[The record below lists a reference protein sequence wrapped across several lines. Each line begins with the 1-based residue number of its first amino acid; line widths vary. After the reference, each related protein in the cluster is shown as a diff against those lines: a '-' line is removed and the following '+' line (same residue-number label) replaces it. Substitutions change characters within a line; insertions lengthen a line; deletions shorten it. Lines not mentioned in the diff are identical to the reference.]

1 MCLAGCADP
10 LRDVPRMSDI
20 APQDAPT
27 TETPTRPGLFARL
40 FSAESSAPAA
50 PTPTA
55 APQGPGL
62 FSTLFGGS
70 SAPET
75 DPDDIPAGTALPF
88 GQLGRVCNLP
98 RSQRGDRITRHA
110 GLTLWDSAPNST
122 TPRPHYITGFADGC
136 ARSFTAALAMRG
148 EPLLHETAR
157 YTSRAPYSATD
168 EAYEQIKH
176 RVCGV
181 ARGAPCGDRMDRLER
196 QVTMISGYEAFG
208 SGARTV
214 TILLH
219 NKTVA
224 AVSLRTR

>member
-1 MCLAGCADP
+1 MTIRIVLSCALMCLAGCADP

-20 APQDAPT
+20 APQDTPT
-27 TETPTRPGLFARL
+27 TGTATRPGLFARL
-40 FSAESSAPAA
+40 FSAPGNAPAA
-50 PTPTA
+50 P
-55 APQGPGL
+55 APGA
-62 FSTLFGGS
+62 
-70 SAPET
+70 APET
-75 DPDDIPAGTALPF
+75 DPDDIAAGTALPF

-181 ARGAPCGDRMDRLER
+181 AHGTPCGDRTDRLER
-196 QVTMISGYEAFG
+196 QVMMISGYEAFG

-224 AVSLRTR
+224 AVSLRSR